1 MEKSSYVQN
10 VAIANEP
17 NIFHNIL
24 YHNDFEVIKRVYIW
38 IHVCMYV
45 YIHTYIHV
53 VAG

>member
-24 YHNDFEVIKRVYIW
+24 YHNDFEVIKHVYMYIYMDT
-38 IHVCMYV
+38 CM

>member
-24 YHNDFEVIKRVYIW
+24 YHNDFEVIKRIYMDT
-38 IHVCMYV
+38 CMYV